1 MLNETKLKEMLEGTQ
16 NLKEY
21 FDSISEEQKK
31 LLVSELSNLEK
42 DSVLGLSKEETKWL
56 REITGVYGV
65 PTELKDIVKR
75 ERAKVRELYKNGD
88 INSSEQY
95 QMNKKI
101 EKARKPSYFGNRVR
115 RHFDDRKM
123 KERQEEI
130 NRTRNAAYETLDALG
145 ITKTEA
151 PSYIMA
157 HTDDE
162 LTETFGNH
170 SYEFLFNEAA
180 LVFPKNRLKTK
191 TTFEKYPGWYTDFLD
206 DKLKVKT
213 NLETDYDFVP
223 FYTIE
228 SYLQPR
234 TYNALYNDRTKVAY
248 TLGDL
253 LYMSDEELMEVR
265 GFGNKSLEDINKFK
279 DLLSEKYP
287 ETMEEIEHEKTKVR
301 K

>member
-1 MLNETKLKEMLEGTQ
+1 MLNETKLKEMLEG
-16 NLKEY
+16 NPYLKEY

-56 REITGVYGV
+56 REITGVYGE
-65 PTELKDIVKR
+65 PTEFKDIVKR

-101 EKARKPSYFGNRVR
+101 EKKRKPSYFGDRVR
-115 RHFDDRKM
+115 RYFYDREIKL
-123 KERQEEI
+123 RREEI
-130 NRTRNAAYETLDALG
+130 SRIRNATYETLDALG
-145 ITKTEA
+145 ITKTEV

-162 LTETFGNH
+162 LTETFGNR
-170 SYEFLFNEAA
+170 SYELLVNEDA

-191 TTFEKYPGWYTDFLD
+191 TTFEKYPGWRTDFLD

-213 NLETDYDFVP
+213 NLETDDDYVP
-223 FYTIE
+223 FDITE

-234 TYNALYNDRTKVAY
+234 TYNALCNNGKKVAY

-253 LYMSDEELMEVR
+253 LYMSDKELMKVR
-265 GFGNKSLEDINKFK
+265 GFGDKSLEDINRFK

>member
-1 MLNETKLKEMLEGTQ
+1 MLNETKLKEMLEGNQ

-56 REITGVYGV
+56 REITGVYGE

-75 ERAKVRELYKNGD
+75 ERAKVREQYKNGD

-101 EKARKPSYFGNRVR
+101 EKTRKPSYFGNRVR
-115 RHFDDRKM
+115 VHFFEREI
-123 KERQEEI
+123 KETKEEI
-130 NRTRNAAYETLDALG
+130 SKTKKATYEKLDALG
-145 ITKTEA
+145 IVKTEV

-170 SYEFLFNEAA
+170 SYECLVNEAA
-180 LVFPKNRLKTK
+180 LVFPKNRLK
-191 TTFEKYPGWYTDFLD
+191 
-206 DKLKVKT
+206 VKA
-213 NLETDYDFVP
+213 NMETDSEYIP
-223 FYTIE
+223 FYITE
-228 SYLQPR
+228 DYLQPR
-234 TYNALYNDRTKVAY
+234 TYNALYNKETKVAD

-265 GFGNKSLEDINKFK
+265 GFGAKSLEDINKFK

>member
-1 MLNETKLKEMLEGTQ
+1 MLNETKLKEMLEGNQ

-56 REITGVYGV
+56 REITGIYGE

-101 EKARKPSYFGNRVR
+101 EKTRKQSYFGHRVR
-115 RHFDDRKM
+115 VHFY
-123 KERQEEI
+123 EEEI
-130 NRTRNAAYETLDALG
+130 SRIRNATYETLDALG
-145 ITKTEA
+145 ITKTEV
-151 PSYIMA
+151 PSYIMT

-162 LTETFGNH
+162 LTEAFGNH
-170 SYEFLFNEAA
+170 SYEFLVNEDA

-191 TTFEKYPGWYTDFLD
+191 TTFEKYPGWRTDFLD

-213 NLETDYDFVP
+213 NLETDYDYVP
-223 FYTIE
+223 FDITE

-234 TYNALYNDRTKVAY
+234 TYNALYNNGTKVAY

-253 LYMSDEELMEVR
+253 LYMSDEELMKVR
-265 GFGNKSLEDINKFK
+265 GFGYKSLEDINKFK

>member
-1 MLNETKLKEMLEGTQ
+1 MLNETKLKEMLEGDPYF
-16 NLKEY
+16 KEY
-21 FDSISEEQKK
+21 FDSISEERKK

-56 REITGVYGV
+56 REITGVYGE

-101 EKARKPSYFGNRVR
+101 EKKRNPSYFGVRVR
-115 RHFDDRKM
+115 GYFYNREI
-123 KERQEEI
+123 KEI
-130 NRTRNAAYETLDALG
+130 RNAAYETLDALG
-145 ITKTEA
+145 ITKTEV

-170 SYEFLFNEAA
+170 FYEVLVQEDD

-191 TTFEKYPGWYTDFLD
+191 TTFEKSPRGWIDFLHD
-206 DKLKVKT
+206 RFKARRY
-213 NLETDYDFVP
+213 LETDYDYVP
-223 FYTIE
+223 FDITE

-234 TYNALYNDRTKVAY
+234 TYNALYNRQIAY

-253 LYMSDEELMEVR
+253 LYMSDEQLMKIR
-265 GFGNKSLEDINKFK
+265 GFGDKGLKDINKFK